1 MNTMSN
7 DDKPKTLTKLKPGDG
22 YVVKLIDDG
31 NSIGVYFNLRLDD
44 RYVPLLDMTEEQHG
58 TITLGFWTAPNEF
71 QRGEAQRLYLLSDAI
86 ARFFN
91 TSGDWSELGVL
102 FSQLQKNG
110 VGTAEHEPY
119 HLIRSYLT
127 IAAIEDFSE
136 DVTATY
142 SYEHIYAPELPRL
155 TNTTPI
161 VVVNESTGVSTGTYG
176 ELIDDGE
183 Q

>member
-1 MNTMSN
+1 
-7 DDKPKTLTKLKPGDG
+7 
-22 YVVKLIDDG
+22 
-31 NSIGVYFNLRLDD
+31 
-44 RYVPLLDMTEEQHG
+44 
-58 TITLGFWTAPNEF
+58 
-71 QRGEAQRLYLLSDAI
+71 
-86 ARFFN
+86 
-91 TSGDWSELGVL
+91 
-102 FSQLQKNG
+102 
-110 VGTAEHEPY
+110 
-119 HLIRSYLT
+119 LIRSYLT